1 MAGLVPFGQRHFP
14 SVFQGLD
21 DFFTDPW
28 SSLKGW
34 QNTFRVDVRET
45 EDAYSVEAELPGVK
59 KDEVDIEL
67 TDSRL
72 WITVNRQTEKD
83 EQKTNYV
90 HRERQYSSMRRA
102 LYLADARPEGIT
114 ARMEEG
120 VLTVTVPKG
129 DQKNARRK
137 IEIQ

>member
-14 SVFQGLD
+14 PVFQGLD
-21 DFFTDPW
+21 DLFTDPW

-45 EDAYSVEAELPGVK
+45 EDAYSVEAELPGIK
-59 KDEVDIEL
+59 KDEVNVEL
-67 TDSRL
+67 TDGRL

-114 ARMEEG
+114 APWKR
-120 VLTVTVPKG
+120 
-129 DQKNARRK
+129 AF
-137 IEIQ
+137 